1 MPERHEKLSQA
12 LGLIT
17 ALSATRAGLTMAQM
31 QADLGCGRR
40 TVERLLAA
48 IRQACADVEEVATD
62 LPEKRWRMRPSRL
75 VATVRMT
82 PEEIAEIE
90 AAARR
95 LVDEALPARAAT
107 LRSAANKLRA
117 SMDEGARR
125 RAEPDVEA
133 LLAAEGLAARP
144 GPRVAV
150 PPGVIETLRHALLAT
165 HLVRISYLTANG
177 AAREHLL
184 EPYGLLYGARPYL
197 LAAKPGKPDV
207 AVWRLDRVR
216 SVTETEEAFVP
227 RPGFDIATL
236 MKDSFGVW
244 RESPMDVVLH
254 FTAPAVE
261 DALTWRFHGSQQAEP
276 QPDGSLI
283 LRFSAGGIEEM
294 AAHLAQWDGKVEVLA
309 PPALRDRMARMGQA
323 LVKGHA
329 TRIDS
334 ASVRS

>member
-1 MPERHEKLSQA
+1 MPERHEKLAQA

-17 ALSATRAGLTMAQM
+17 ALAATRAGLTIAEM

-48 IRQACADVEEVATD
+48 IRQACGDIEEVPTD
-62 LPEKRWRMRPSRL
+62 QPEKRWRMRPSRL
-75 VATVRMT
+75 VATIRMT
-82 PEEIAEIE
+82 PEEIAEVE

-95 LVDEALPARAAT
+95 LVDDGLPARAAT

-117 SMDEGARR
+117 SMDDAARR

-150 PPGVIETLRHALLAT
+150 PPGVIETLRQALLAS
-165 HLVRISYLTANG
+165 HLVRLDYLTPQG
-177 AAREHLL
+177 VARQHVL

-197 LAAKPGKPDV
+197 LAVKPGKADV
-207 AVWRLDRVR
+207 AVWRLDRMR
-216 SVTETEEAFVP
+216 GLADTGQAFAP
-227 RPGFDIATL
+227 RPGFDIPTL
-236 MKDSFGVW
+236 MKDSFGIW
-244 RESPMDVVLH
+244 REPPMQVVLR
-254 FTAPAVE
+254 FTGTAAQ
-261 DALTWRFHGSQQAEP
+261 DALDWRFHATQVAEP
-276 QPDGSLI
+276 QPDGALI

-294 AAHLAQWDGKVEVLA
+294 AAHLAQWGAMVEVLS
-309 PPALRDRMARMGQA
+309 PERLRSRMAQMGEA
-323 LVKGHA
+323 LVKSHA

>member
-17 ALSATRAGLTMAQM
+17 ALSATRAGLTIAQM

-48 IRQACADVEEVATD
+48 IRQACAEVEEVPTD
-62 LPEKRWRMRPSRL
+62 LPEKRWRLRSNRL
-75 VATVRMT
+75 AATVRMT

-117 SMDEGARR
+117 SMDEAARR

-144 GPRVAV
+144 GPRVV
-150 PPGVIETLRHALLAT
+150 VRPGVIETLRHALLAT
-165 HLVRISYLTANG
+165 RLIRLRYLNAGG

-197 LAAKPGKPDV
+197 LAAVPGKPDV
-207 AVWRLDRVR
+207 AVWRLDRVGA
-216 SVTETEEAFVP
+216 VTETEEGFVP
-227 RPGFDIATL
+227 REGFDIATL

-244 RESPMDVVLH
+244 REPPMDVVLR
-254 FTAPAVE
+254 FVAAAVPE
-261 DALTWRFHGSQQAEP
+261 ALTWRFHGSQQAEP
-276 QPDGSLI
+276 QPDGTLI
-283 LRFSAGGIEEM
+283 LRFSAGGVEEM
-294 AAHLAQWDGKVEVLA
+294 AAHLAQWGEQVEVLS
-309 PPALRDRMARMGQA
+309 PFVLRCRMARMGEA
-323 LVKGHA
+323 LLKGHA

-334 ASVRS
+334 APVRS